1 MKKSNRKGFT
11 IVELVIVIAVIAIL
25 AAVLIPTF
33 SNLVKKANISN
44 DTAIAKN
51 MNTILTAEGAEGK
64 ITDVYAVIEALTENG
79 LVLANI
85 NAKANGCLFVW
96 EQETNQILLIDTEK
110 NYKVLFAAKE
120 GYGEIDD
127 SWYFVVN
134 DTTLAAKVR
143 EAQPNANVLSFF
155 ETPDATVIETPLK
168 AVASLI
174 GSGEDAVASTEMYVE
189 IPTNGA
195 TITEVKIGNEVYG
208 ASDTFLVSIGSN
220 KFVTFNYFTVV
231 DGKTY
236 LAAPVAGF
244 DAEAKYGV
252 VNGTLVMDSGVE
264 DSTIIEET
272 YVGAK
277 VSGVKTQLEK
287 NDKGQYVL
295 NLKVGDKNPIVS
307 VDIPGATAGDS
318 YISKKSTGGY
328 GMSKVDNNAS
338 YAGNAYGY
346 SCYPL
351 AYGHVVTAEDNGFVR
366 TTTVYVV
373 GKGYLTF
380 EVVLNIV
387 G

>member
-33 SNLVKKANISN
+33 SNLIKKANISN

-64 ITDVYAVIEALTENG
+64 ITDVYSVIEALTENG

-96 EQETNQILLIDTEK
+96 EQETNQILLVDTEK
-110 NYKVLFAAKE
+110 DYKVLFAAKE
-120 GYGEIDD
+120 GYGEIDG

-155 ETPDATVIETPLK
+155 ETPDATVIETPMN
-168 AVASLI
+168 AVFDAI
-174 GSGEDAVASTEMYVE
+174 GSKTDSEAKEEMYVE

-195 TITEVKIGNEVYG
+195 TITEIKIGDNTYTAE
-208 ASDTFLVSIGSN
+208 DTFKLSVGNN

-236 LAAPVAGF
+236 LAAPVVGF

-264 DSTIIEET
+264 GASVLTEDF
-272 YVGAK
+272 VGVAANK
-277 VSGVKTQLEK
+277 GVQLEK
-287 NDKGQYVL
+287 NEKGQYVV
-295 NLKVGDKNPIVS
+295 NVKVGDNTPLLVVNVPGVTLSDKYIIKKGTGSYSVS
-307 VDIPGATAGDS
+307 AADDLTSYGADVGFWS
-318 YISKKSTGGY
+318 
-328 GMSKVDNNAS
+328 
-338 YAGNAYGY
+338 
-346 SCYPL
+346 YPL
-351 AYGHVVTAEDNGFVR
+351 KYDGTITAENDGA
-366 TTTVYVV
+366 VYTYSVYFV
-373 GKGYLTF
+373 GKGYL
-380 EVVLNIV
+380 NIEFV
-387 G
+387 INVSE